1 MQDSRMETFLAVCEY
16 QNFTHA
22 ADALGL
28 TQPAV
33 SRQMKSLEE
42 HYGVSLFHFEGKK
55 MSLTRAGA
63 TLYRYA
69 RTVRNDEQRLLQKL
83 KEPVPGILRLGSTP
97 TPGEFMLPKILS
109 SYLREYPH
117 SRVHMEIHNT
127 ETLLEQLDHNK
138 IDLAVVEGNFPK
150 KEYAHL
156 LFTVQNYVPICAAD
170 QEVSGR
176 SVEDLLPF
184 TLILRE
190 PGSGNREILEYSLKR
205 HNILLTDFAGII
217 ETNDPKVQ
225 KALVQQGLGIAF
237 LFEAAVKT
245 EKGLRILPV
254 DGFPLQH
261 EMNLIWR
268 KDSVYDEEYLA
279 LARSFAEKMS

>member
-1 MQDSRMETFLAVCEY
+1 MQDTRMETFLAVCKY

-22 ADALGL
+22 ADSLGL

-42 HYGVSLFHFEGKK
+42 HYKVSLFHFEGKK
-55 MSLTRAGA
+55 MFLTPAGE

-69 RTVRNDEQRLLQKL
+69 RVARSDECRLLEKL
-83 KEPVPGILRLGSTP
+83 KEPAPGILRLGSTP
-97 TPGEFMLPKILS
+97 TPGEFMLPGILA
-109 SYLREYPH
+109 SYLTEHPF
-117 SRVHMEIHNT
+117 SQVHMAIHNT
-127 ETLLEQLDHNK
+127 ETLLEKLDHDE

-156 LFTVQNYVPICAAD
+156 LFTNQNYVPICAAH
-170 QEVSGR
+170 QKVLGSTIES
-176 SVEDLLPF
+176 LLPC

-205 HNILLTDFAGII
+205 RNLLLTDFAGLI
-217 ETNDPKVQ
+217 ETNDLKVQ

-237 LFEAAVKT
+237 LFEAAMKE
-245 EKGLRILPV
+245 EKGLKVIPIH
-254 DGFPLQH
+254 GFPLEH
-261 EMNLIWR
+261 EMNLVWR
-268 KDSVYDEEYLA
+268 KDSIFHEEYLT
-279 LARSFAEKMS
+279 LARYFAKKMS